1 MYLCYHDSWE
11 VKNMKFIK
19 EKFNVHRAVWFM
31 LISAMFLLFYAPHL
45 SFDVHMDEGM
55 KGTVIV
61 SNFNTDRGE
70 EIFANYNYNSHKTW
84 IDAEPWYEVIH
95 LSNIPIVTNSL
106 RLGFNNVQ
114 SNLTISKI
122 DVSFGPFKLAEYT
135 PDNISGKVIASQ
147 AITINT
153 SDNKISLAM
162 SGVEGWI
169 QFQEQEYL
177 PKTVWIAVY
186 GIILLLSWIIAY
198 LIDKLIPWAKH
209 IPQNEIMLIAAPI
222 WCFFM
227 SEICTGNYY
236 YINTMNRFY
245 NVAIYIVLY
254 KIIYLLFRRLP
265 VSVLIS
271 NLFVVIFGIV
281 NMYVTQFR
289 NRPIAP
295 WDLTAIS
302 TAADVLSNY
311 HVQLRYYMVI
321 ALIIAV
327 LIYLLMRAV
336 PRDKT
341 KINIYYAAYPILI
354 IVVALFLNSVGQYYL
369 WDMNLLS
376 IFQTDG
382 TALSFTG
389 LVNQYISDQPKKPEN
404 YSTSELEQL
413 GKELQQRA
421 IANVAPNVTQPTN
434 IIMVMNE
441 SFADM
446 NIGGTNYADNIIP
459 YYLSLDNTI
468 RGNLYVDVRGGG
480 TCNSEYESLTGNTT
494 AFFAGGVYPFNMYM
508 HRKVPS
514 MISYFNDIGYTTT
527 GIHLGKSTN
536 WNRAT
541 AWNRLQY
548 QNKVFAET
556 FDGLETIH
564 GYPTDAQNF
573 KVLEENYEKE
583 KDKKN
588 FIFNITYQN
597 HGGYDNKD
605 DLVQTVDFSSLG
617 DQYDHAENYLSLMKI
632 SDQDYK
638 NLIEYFSNV
647 KEPTMIIMF
656 GDHQPSLGADS
667 DNLLFPNAGTPEADM
682 TQYITPFS
690 IWANYDI
697 PDQKYDKLSINY
709 LSSLIMKTANFQ
721 MTPYQEFLY
730 ELKDKYPVIGLYG
743 CYDAEG
749 NYYQSVNDLHDKD
762 IDTYRNLQYN
772 NVFDSNRID
781 SLFYPETK

>member
-1 MYLCYHDSWE
+1 M
-11 VKNMKFIK
+11 MKFIK
-19 EKFNVHRAVWFM
+19 EKLNIRRAVWFL

-45 SFDVHMDEGM
+45 SFDVHMKKGIQ
-55 KGTVIV
+55 GTVVV

-84 IDAEPWYEVIH
+84 LDAQPSWEVIH

-106 RLGFNNVQ
+106 RLGFNNVK
-114 SNLTISKI
+114 TDIAISKI

-135 PDNISGKVIASQ
+135 PENISNEIIASQ
-147 AITINT
+147 GMVINTNDNTINLT
-153 SDNKISLAM
+153 LN
-162 SGVEGWI
+162 GVEGWL
-169 QFQEQEYL
+169 QLDTREYL
-177 PKTVWIAVY
+177 PKTAWVAVY
-186 GIILLLSWIIAY
+186 LTILVLSWIIAY
-198 LIDKLIPWAKH
+198 LIDKKLSWSKH
-209 IPQNEIMLIAAPI
+209 IPENEMMLIAAPI

-236 YINTMNRFY
+236 YINLMNRFY
-245 NVAIYIVLY
+245 NVAIYIILY
-254 KIIYLLFRRLP
+254 KVIYLIFRRLP
-265 VSVLIS
+265 ISVLIS

-295 WDLTAIS
+295 WDLTAIG
-302 TAADVLSNY
+302 TAADVISNY
-311 HVQLRYYMVI
+311 HVQIRYFMVI
-321 ALIIAV
+321 AIIIAI

-341 KINIYYAAYPILI
+341 KINVYYATYPILI
-354 IVVALFLNSVGQYYL
+354 IVIALFLNSVGQYYL

-389 LVNQYISDQPKKPEN
+389 LVNQYISDQPKKPEG
-404 YSTSELEQL
+404 YSVEELKEL
-413 GKELQQRA
+413 GKELAERA
-421 IANVAPNVTQPTN
+421 AANVDPNGTKPTN

-446 NIGGTNYADNIIP
+446 NVGGTNYADNIIP
-459 YYLSLDNTI
+459 YYLSLENTI

-508 HRKVPS
+508 HRNVPS
-514 MISYFNDIGYTTT
+514 MISYFNQSGFTTT

-536 WNRAT
+536 WNRAS
-541 AWNRLQY
+541 AWKKLQY
-548 QNKVFAET
+548 QDKVFAET

-564 GYPTDAQNF
+564 GYPSDAQNF
-573 KVLEENYEKE
+573 KVLEETYEKE

-597 HGGYDNKD
+597 HGGYDDKD
-605 DLVQTVDFSSLG
+605 DLKKTVNFSSIG
-617 DQYDHAENYLSLMKI
+617 GGYGHAENYFSLMKI

-638 NLIEYFSNV
+638 NLIEYFSKV
-647 KEPTMIIMF
+647 KEPTMIVMF
-656 GDHQPSLGADS
+656 GDHQPSLGAEC
-667 DNLLFPNAGTPEADM
+667 DNLLFPHAGTPENDM

-697 PDQKYDKLSINY
+697 PDETIDKLSINY
-709 LSSLIMKTANFQ
+709 LSSLIMKTANYQ

-743 CYDAEG
+743 CYDAAG
-749 NYYQSVNDLHDKD
+749 KYYQSVYD
-762 IDTYRNLQYN
+762 IDDADINTYRCLQYN
-772 NVFDSNRID
+772 NVFDSDRIP
-781 SLFYPETK
+781 SLFYPEGKESN